1 MFILKMETAKAIWD
15 SAPEGINSPNIYY
28 LAYQNK
34 YFVVCD
40 DSSSILYV
48 ASKENNILA
57 VAKSKVEIKEKDGV
71 PIYYVEDI
79 KVNGISPLK
88 IVSCSLNTI
97 KNKNQK
103 FAIEKVVPFLL

>member
-1 MFILKMETAKAIWD
+1 METIKAIWD
-15 SAPEGINSPNIYY
+15 SAPEGINPPTVYY
-28 LAYQNK
+28 LKYQNK
-34 YFVVCD
+34 HFVVCD
-40 DSSSILYV
+40 DSSSIIYV

-57 VAKSKVEIKEKDGV
+57 VARSKIELREEDGI
-71 PIYYVEDI
+71 PIYYIEDI

-103 FAIEKVVPFLL
+103 FAIEKVVPSTLNA

>member
-1 MFILKMETAKAIWD
+1 MENIKDIWD
-15 SAPEGINSPNIYY
+15 SAPEGINPPNIYY
-28 LAYQNK
+28 LTYQNK
-34 YFVVCD
+34 NFVVCD
-40 DSSSILYV
+40 DSTSIIYV

-57 VAKSKVEIKEKDGV
+57 VARSKVKLADSDGI
-71 PIYYVEDI
+71 PIYYIEDI

-103 FAIEKVVPFLL
+103 FAIEKVTPFIL